1 MFGRALALI
10 VRIRQRIAG
19 TSASNPAPQVSLE
32 VKPSTEISPVAVE
45 QSSTPANMLESP
57 PAFSKDQISRFLDA
71 QPESKPS
78 RKRVRKATR
87 ESKTSRERAPAK
99 KAKKSGQT

>member
-1 MFGRALALI
+1 MLSRALALI

-19 TSASNPAPQVSLE
+19 TSASSPAPQVSLE

-45 QSSTPANMLESP
+45 QSSTPVNMLESP
-57 PAFSKDQISRFLDA
+57 PAFSKDQIPQFLA
-71 QPESKPS
+71 VKPEQKPAP
-78 RKRVRKATR
+78 KPVRKATR
-87 ESKTSRERAPAK
+87 ASKTSRERAPAK